1 MKFSCAR
8 DKYIFT
14 TKIYLDE
21 EEEEYVELREPSL
34 QEMQSFGED
43 SKQNLKTLEGL
54 FPKCLIRHSFVDD
67 DGQCTDSKAVYDMLK
82 ESASLYTEIVDIWF
96 KSIPFNSRLKKEPK

>member
-14 TKIYLDE
+14 TKIYLDDE
-21 EEEEYVELREPSL
+21 EEDYVELREPSL
-34 QEMQSFGED
+34 QEMQSLGGD
-43 SKQNLKTLEGL
+43 SKQNIKTLEVL

-67 DGQCTDSKAVYDMLK
+67 DGESTDSKAVYDMLK
-82 ESASLYTEIVDIWF
+82 ESASLFTEIIDTWF
-96 KSIPFNSRLKKEPK
+96 KSIPFNSRLKKGSK